1 MPVYYNMLKKK
12 HLGKIIKHF
21 EFVLL
26 ILEYWITRNN
36 FTFLRKG

>member
-1 MPVYYNMLKKK
+1 MAVYYNMLKKK
-12 HLGKIIKHF
+12 DLGKIIKYF

-36 FTFLRKG
+36 FTSLRKG